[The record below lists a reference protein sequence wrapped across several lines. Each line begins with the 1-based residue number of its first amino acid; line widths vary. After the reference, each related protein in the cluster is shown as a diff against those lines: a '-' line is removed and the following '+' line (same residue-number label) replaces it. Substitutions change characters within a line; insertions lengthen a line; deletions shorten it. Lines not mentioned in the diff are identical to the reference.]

1 MASMVELSDSV
12 LMATAAIPEG
22 QVATYGDVG
31 KVVGCGPR
39 LVARILAGSGGS
51 TGWWRV
57 VRAEGSIAEHLV
69 SEASARLGREGVEV
83 AGGRVDLAKHRAEL
97 E

>member
-1 MASMVELSDSV
+1 MAELSDSV
-12 LMATAAIPEG
+12 LMATAAIPAG
-22 QVATYGDVG
+22 RVATYGDVG

-51 TGWWRV
+51 TSWWRV
-57 VRAEGSIAEHLV
+57 VRADGSIAEQLV
-69 SEASARLGREGVEV
+69 SEASTRLGREGVEV
-83 AGGRVDLAKHRAEL
+83 VGGRVDLAKHRAEL